1 MHSLLPNNRGAS
13 DFKGFFIK
21 PADQLLVL
29 LVDAGSAKLSVSVFF
44 RLRKSMHD
52 RELSSWLFWNLGLI
66 VVSDW
71 GSSLIGDS
79 FGFLLDSENTGES
92 MVPQATDDDDVDVV
106 DVCDICRIKTGFWS
120 IVLAVSSDS
129 SEGNSRSG

>member
-29 LVDAGSAKLSVSVFF
+29 LVDAGSAKLSVSVFL

-66 VVSDW
+66 V

-106 DVCDICRIKTGFWS
+106 DVCDICCIKTGFWS
-120 IVLAVSSDS
+120 IVLAVFSDS